1 MSYSIKNYP
10 FIMIFTL
17 REKKAGSLQIKKIP
31 YGYGCLKKY
40 LKINFSLASNEYKKD
55 KVSQAFCFS
64 PLEKLTSKPSK

>member
-1 MSYSIKNYP
+1 MSYYL

-17 REKKAGSLQIKKIP
+17 REKRLGLYKLKKNTIWIWMF
-31 YGYGCLKKY
+31 KKY

-64 PLEKLTSKPSK
+64 PLEKLTSKPNK